1 MQAPSCF
8 HAKSSNVFYILH
20 TKFKFSTRVK
30 LVPSTVVVFLK
41 NTKFSIDSMQLLE
54 FVDYHSAAAGG
65 RWPTA
70 VGKCSDHPGRADEE
84 NQLRPLLEELNFR

>member
-20 TKFKFSTRVK
+20 TKFKFSTRV
-30 LVPSTVVVFLK
+30 VVFLK

-54 FVDYHSAAAGG
+54 YVDYHSAAAGG

>member
-1 MQAPSCF
+1 MVGA
-8 HAKSSNVFYILH
+8 
-20 TKFKFSTRVK
+20 FKRS
-30 LVPSTVVVFLK
+30 VVVFK

-54 FVDYHSAAAGG
+54 FVDYHSAAGG